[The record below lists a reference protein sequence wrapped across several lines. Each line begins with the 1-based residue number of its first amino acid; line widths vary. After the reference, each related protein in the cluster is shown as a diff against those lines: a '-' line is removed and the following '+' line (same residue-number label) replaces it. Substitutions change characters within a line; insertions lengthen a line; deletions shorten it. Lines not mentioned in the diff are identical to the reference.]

1 MLREE
6 PAGAAGREPDDV
18 DRRRHDDQD
27 VAGLEARR
35 LLAALV
41 LELGRAAPGLGE
53 VELAGVEPARA
64 LEIVDVVVDR
74 LDAWTADGR
83 ASLEGDKMVLKELGR
98 AFSMT
103 PAVVFVKVTGPD
115 DPNDL
120 VGRVKS
126 KDALEAMGGE
136 LFGNSVIYK
145 DTAYDVIDGFMGE
158 PLPP

>member
-64 LEIVDVVVDR
+64 LEIVDVVVDAFEP
-74 LDAWTADGR
+74 LDAEGR
-83 ASLEGDKMVLKELGR
+83 ELGH
-98 AFSMT
+98 
-103 PAVVFVKVTGPD
+103 VF
-115 DPNDL
+115 
-120 VGRVKS
+120 
-126 KDALEAMGGE
+126 
-136 LFGNSVIYK
+136 
-145 DTAYDVIDGFMGE
+145 TASGWRSGAASRN
-158 PLPP
+158 